1 MRIQRYFQHAVRF
14 VAGAAVLLLCAG
26 AADARVTKIVISQR
40 VSPAFN
46 GQSFGTVGQYEM
58 IRGTA
63 SGELD
68 PADRRN
74 AVITDINLAPRNAR
88 GKVEYAATFTLLKP
102 IDMSKASHVMTYDV
116 VNRGNHVIGRLN
128 VGGDPGDGFLYTQG
142 DVFLWSGWQGDILPE
157 TVPAGSPVETIRVPV
172 AINPNGSP
180 VTGPVTTRFVNVQGN
195 VSTQELARS
204 AGGPA
209 GNSSNLSP
217 TLGGAGRT
225 PASLDTTLASLIS
238 ATSETQSGVLGGV
251 TNIASTD
258 FAFADCRTTPFPGT
272 PDPTRLCLR
281 NGFNPALLYRLVYT
295 AKDPLVLG
303 VGMAATRDISS
314 FFRREPADDSG
325 TANPVAGGINVTLGY
340 GVSQSGR
347 YIKTFLNQGFNEDE
361 QGRIVW
367 DGADADIPGALGQFN
382 VRFGQ
387 PGNIAN
393 IYEPGAESPLWWAD
407 YNDVARGRGV
417 TSLLTR
423 CSASNTCPKIF
434 ETYGGPEY
442 WYGRGTVGIAGT
454 MGVDDIPLPVNVRR
468 YYQVGTTHGG
478 GPGGFSI
485 TPPAVAGCDLLSNP
499 NSEVEPLRALY
510 VALKAWVVSN
520 TAPPPS
526 AYPRVTDGTLVAP
539 TAVAMGWPN
548 IPGTPKPD
556 GVMNSL
562 LDYDYG
568 PLFNY
573 TDESGIISNVP
584 VPVKQVIPTLAP
596 KVDADG
602 NEIAGIKS
610 LLLQVPLGTYTGW
623 NPVSSGVLK
632 GQECVLTGGFIPF
645 AQTRAQRL
653 ANGDPRLSIEER
665 YGIVG
670 NYHFMAAA
678 AAKKLIAQ
686 RLLLPQDATRLVDQ
700 AVQELDASGL
710 LPQAPFAVGS
720 LGPVPKASCG
730 ASDRTEK
737 GLQGQTT
744 SFERAS
750 GDSQLGYNCN
760 LKLVGQFRGE
770 GAFSQDGPAYYRH
783 CAYMATENDP
793 NQTHPGV
800 VVIDV
805 SDPANPRPTAYL
817 NDSAA
822 GLNPHENIKVNEARG
837 LLGLAQSNGPNFAV
851 YDLTADC
858 AHPKLASSITV
869 PSGSGH
875 MGGWSEDGKTY
886 YIGQSFRG
894 VNGILPIIDVSDPY
908 NAKWLL
914 NWTFTGDGRPHDLST
929 NKDGTRMYAGQPG
942 NFGVASNNSSFGP
955 DGLVILDV
963 SDIQFRRPNPQIRI
977 ISRLFWD
984 DQGQVEQMLPF
995 FSHGRSF
1002 LISTD
1007 ESGGQAGV
1015 GGLAA
1020 ACARGA
1026 SAYGYSNI
1034 IDITDETNPRIASK
1048 IMLEVHDP
1056 ANCSKFLNEPAE
1068 VGGGILDYSTER
1080 CAVDRTTDPTMVACG
1095 SRGTGTR
1102 VYDIRDPLHPVEI
1115 AYWKGPAPRT
1125 AFLPGSGSWGPGV
1138 DRTVEKQ
1145 AGLARFVKV
1154 PTADGEGSELNLW
1167 IVGDGGGFQVLR
1179 FSDEFLQTSV
1189 GSAIN
1194 ADALKGLAP

>member
-1 MRIQRYFQHAVRF
+1 MCSHRYRHHAVPLI
-14 VAGAAVLLLCAG
+14 AGAAALLLCAG
-26 AADARVTKIVISQR
+26 AADARVTRIVISQTT
-40 VSPAFN
+40 SPAFS
-46 GQSFGTVGQYEM
+46 GQSFGSVGPYEM

-63 SGELD
+63 SGEID

-74 AVITDINLAPRNAR
+74 AVITDINLAPRNAS
-88 GKVEYAATFTLLKP
+88 GKVEYSATFTLLKP
-102 IDMSKASHVMTYDV
+102 IDMSKASGIMTYDV
-116 VNRGNHVIGRLN
+116 VNRGNHLIGGRLN
-128 VGGDPGDGFLYTQG
+128 VGGDPGDGFLYSQG

-157 TVPAGSPVETIRVPV
+157 TVPAGSLVESIRVPV
-172 AINPNGSP
+172 AINANGSA
-180 VTGPVTTRFVNVQGN
+180 VTGPVSTRFVNVQGN
-195 VSTQELARS
+195 VNTQQLARS

-209 GNSSNLSP
+209 GNQADLSP

-225 PASLDTTLASLIS
+225 PASLNTALASLIS

-251 TNIASTD
+251 TTIPSGD
-258 FAFADCRTTPFPGT
+258 FAFADCRTVPFPGT

-303 VGMAATRDISS
+303 VGMAAMRDISS
-314 FFRREPADDSG
+314 FFRRELRDDAG
-325 TANPVAGGINVTLGY
+325 TANPIAGRINFALGF
-340 GVSQSGR
+340 GESQSGR
-347 YIKTFLNQGFNEDE
+347 LLKTFLNEGFNEDE

-382 VRFGQ
+382 VRFGL

-393 IYEPGAESPLWWAD
+393 IYEPGAESPLWWGD
-407 YNDVARGRGV
+407 YNDVVRGRGV

-423 CSASNTCPKIF
+423 CRGTSTCPKIF

-454 MGVDDIPLPVNVRR
+454 TGTDDIPVPSNVRR
-468 YYQVGTTHGG
+468 YYQIGTTHAG

-485 TPPAVAGCDLLSNP
+485 APPAAPGCDLLSNP

-520 TAPPPS
+520 APPPPS
-526 AYPRVTDGTLVAP
+526 AYPRVTDGTLVAA
-539 TAVAMGWPN
+539 TSAAMGWPS
-548 IPGTPKPD
+548 IPNAAKPD

-573 TDESGIISNVP
+573 TDESGIITNVP

-596 KVDADG
+596 KVDSDG

-610 LLLQVPLGTYTGW
+610 VLLQVPLGTYTGW

-645 AQTRAQRL
+645 ARTETERI
-653 ANGDPRLSIEER
+653 ANHDSRPSLEKR
-665 YGIVG
+665 YGTVG
-670 NYHFMAAA
+670 NYQFAAA
-678 AAKKLIAQ
+678 QAAKKLIAQ
-686 RLLLPQDATRLVDQ
+686 GLLLPQDGARLVSQ
-700 AVQELDASGL
+700 ALQQMTASGL
-710 LPQAPFAVGS
+710 LPVPPPQVGLMAPA
-720 LGPVPKASCG
+720 PKAQCG
-730 ASDRTEK
+730 ASDHTES

-744 SFERAS
+744 SLERSS
-750 GDSQLGYNCN
+750 GDSQHAYNCN
-760 LKLVGQFRGE
+760 LRLVGQFQGE
-770 GAFSQDGPAYYRH
+770 GAFSQDGPAFFGH
-783 CAYMATENDP
+783 CAYMATENRA
-793 NQTHPGV
+793 QQAHPGV
-800 VVIDV
+800 VVIDA
-805 SDPANPRPTAYL
+805 SDPTNPRATAYL
-817 NDSAA
+817 SETRA
-822 GLNPHENIKVNEARG
+822 GLNPHENIKVNDARG

-851 YDLTADC
+851 YDLNQDC
-858 AHPKLASSITV
+858 AHPKLASTFDV
-869 PSGSGH
+869 PNSSGH
-875 MGGWSEDGKTY
+875 MGGWAEDGKTY

-894 VNGILPIIDVSDPY
+894 VNGIMPIIDVTDPY

-929 NKDGTRMYAGQPG
+929 NASGTRMYSGQPG
-942 NFGVASNNSSFGP
+942 NFNAPITDSSYGP
-955 DGLVILDV
+955 DGLVILDM
-963 SDIQFRRPNPQIRI
+963 SDVQSRLPNPQIRI
-977 ISRLFWD
+977 VSRLFWD
-984 DQGQVEQMLPF
+984 DQGQAEQMLPF
-995 FSHGRSF
+995 FSHGRSY

-1034 IDITDETNPRIASK
+1034 IDITDEKNPRIVSK

-1056 ANCSKFLNEPAE
+1056 KNCSKFLTEPPE
-1068 VGGGILDYSTER
+1068 VGGGALDYSTER
-1080 CAVDRTTDPTMVACG
+1080 CAIDRTTDPTLAACG

-1125 AFLPGSGSWGPGV
+1125 AFLPGSGSWSPGV

-1154 PTADGEGSELNLW
+1154 PTADGKGQLNLW

-1179 FSDEFLQTSV
+1179 FSDEFLQTSA
-1189 GSAIN
+1189 GASIN
-1194 ADALKGLAP
+1194 ADALQQ